1 MKNSHYNRE
10 HFKNELSNVKNEFRD
25 AYESALGVRPVF
37 SLDHLTVL
45 ELQART
51 FNLRRAQATNRFA

>member
-1 MKNSHYNRE
+1 MNSKE
-10 HFKNELSNVKNEFRD
+10 WAEDFKNEFRD

-51 FNLRRAQATNRFA
+51 LNLRRAQAAGRFA

>member
-1 MKNSHYNRE
+1 MSNNSKND
-10 HFKNELSNVKNEFRD
+10 LSNVYGQLKNEFRD
-25 AYESALGVRPVF
+25 VYESALGVRPVF

-51 FNLRRAQATNRFA
+51 FNLRRAVAAGRFGV